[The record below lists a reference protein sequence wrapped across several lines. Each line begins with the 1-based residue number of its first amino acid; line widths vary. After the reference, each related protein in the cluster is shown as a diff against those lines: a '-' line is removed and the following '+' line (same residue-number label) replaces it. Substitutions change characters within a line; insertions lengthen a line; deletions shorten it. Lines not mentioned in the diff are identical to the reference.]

1 VTGPTPV
8 RRTAEAAAVVATGF
22 VPLYLVLSSP
32 ILSSPLAGFIL
43 FVALLVSFALAVRWG
58 LHRDTRFLVLWV
70 GLGIA
75 LAVVSVVTGRWNGL
89 TDEPYGTPA
98 FAGLWPNLYGR
109 PLDLVYYQ
117 YGSGPYTISSY
128 NVYLPLLA
136 FVQIPGLDY
145 RWVTVGAWLLM
156 LWWVR
161 RSGAA
166 VTLLAAP
173 WVALLAAN
181 GFNDFVPLAAL
192 TATFVALTGWRSR
205 VAEVVSLGLKQFAN
219 VVVVAYHL
227 WHRRW
232 RDALVAA
239 AVTAAILAPF
249 AYLDAGGVFCHA
261 ILLGPTGCSGSSSL
275 SSASAAISHL
285 NYLLWPTW
293 LLAIFGVRYAV
304 WVASAEGAFVRDEA
318 TATYHAIAP
327 PRTAPAP
334 AVFVLLLAP
343 YVQLRRS
350 VRAIHPELWTAG
362 KYCTVGATGVVV
374 NLLVFTASRGALGPT
389 ALLALVAST
398 IAFAVATSW
407 NFVWN
412 YLWTFHD
419 RHSRPV
425 LHHGVGF
432 AASALAALAANLV
445 VLYLLEGVVD
455 TTLAQ
460 FLGIL
465 AGTVFSFGLN
475 RGINFSAPSGVTA
488 P

>member
-1 VTGPTPV
+1 MGDPTPS
-8 RRTAEAAAVVATGF
+8 RQAGRAAIVLATGF
-22 VPLYLVLSSP
+22 VPLYLVLSSS
-32 ILSSPLAGFIL
+32 ILSSPLAGLIL
-43 FVALLVSFALAVRWG
+43 FLALLGSFALAARWG
-58 LHRDTRFLVLWV
+58 LHRDRNFLFVWV
-70 GLGIA
+70 GLGAA
-75 LAVVSVVTGRWNGL
+75 LAVVSVLTGRWNGL

-109 PLDLVYYQ
+109 PLDLIYYQ
-117 YGSGPYTISSY
+117 YGSGPDRITSY

-136 FVQIPGLDY
+136 FVQVPGLDY

-173 WVALLAAN
+173 WIALLAAN
-181 GFNDFVPLAAL
+181 GFNDFVPLAVL
-192 TATFVALTGWRSR
+192 TATYVALAGWRSR
-205 VAEVVSLGLKQFAN
+205 VAEVFSLGLKQFAN

-227 WHRRW
+227 WHRQW
-232 RDALVAA
+232 RDALVAV

-249 AYLDAGGVFCHA
+249 AYLDAGGVWCHA
-261 ILLGPTGCSGSSSL
+261 ILFGPVGCSGASSL

-293 LLAIFGVRYAV
+293 IL
-304 WVASAEGAFVRDEA
+304 
-318 TATYHAIAP
+318 
-327 PRTAPAP
+327 
-334 AVFVLLLAP
+334 AVFGARYVAWVRAPEGTAVRADAAALLHATFPRRTTPMPESLVFLLAP
-343 YVQLRRS
+343 YVQLRRAI
-350 VRAIHPELWTAG
+350 RGIHPELWTAG

-374 NLLVFTASRGALGPT
+374 NLLVFTAVRGALGPT
-389 ALLALVAST
+389 TLLALVAST
-398 IAFAVATSW
+398 IAFAGATSW

-445 VLYLLEGVVD
+445 VLYLLEGAVD
-455 TTLAQ
+455 PTLAQ

-475 RGINFSAPSGVTA
+475 RGVNFSNPSGVTA